1 MAEIDLHTHSTASD
15 GSLSPADLVRHAEAL
30 GLRAIALTDHDTIAG
45 LDEAAQA
52 ACKVEVIRGCELSV
66 SFPHGSMHILGLWL
80 PRQMRSLP
88 ALLHD
93 LAAKRAQRNLVILH
107 NLQRHGVAIE
117 ASELEAFAA
126 GGVVGRPHFAQL
138 LVQKG
143 HAANLTEAF
152 QRWLRPGTPGYA
164 PKAKLL
170 PHQAISALKA
180 EGATVILAHP
190 STLLL
195 DPPALETTVREL
207 QAAGLD
213 GIEVFYPLHTAE
225 QTRLYQELCEHFG
238 LLMSAGS
245 DFHGDAKPSIALG
258 RGKTGLYGPYTLVE
272 RMKAARAHLGLPV
285 D

>member
-15 GSLSPADLVRHAEAL
+15 GTLSPTALVRHAEAL

-45 LDEAAQA
+45 LDEASAA
-52 ACKVEVIRGCELSV
+52 ACSVEVIRGCELSV
-66 SFPHGSMHILGLWL
+66 DFSPGSMHLLGLWL
-80 PRQMRSLP
+80 PRRMRALP

-93 LAAKRAQRNLVILH
+93 LAAKRAQRNLRMVE

-117 ASELEAFAA
+117 AAELEEFAA

-138 LVQKG
+138 LVRKG
-143 HAANLTEAF
+143 HAADLTDAF

-170 PHQAISALKA
+170 PHQAIAALKA
-180 EGATVILAHP
+180 EGATVVLAHP
-190 STLLL
+190 STLALE
-195 DPPALETTVREL
+195 PPALEATLRQL

-213 GIEVFYPLHTAE
+213 GVEVFYPLHTPE
-225 QTRLYQELCEHFG
+225 QTRLYQDLCQRLG

-245 DFHGDAKPSIALG
+245 DFHGEAKPSIALG
-258 RGKTGLYGPYTLVE
+258 AGKGGLFGPYVLVE
-272 RMKAARAHLGLPV
+272 RMKAARARLGLPV